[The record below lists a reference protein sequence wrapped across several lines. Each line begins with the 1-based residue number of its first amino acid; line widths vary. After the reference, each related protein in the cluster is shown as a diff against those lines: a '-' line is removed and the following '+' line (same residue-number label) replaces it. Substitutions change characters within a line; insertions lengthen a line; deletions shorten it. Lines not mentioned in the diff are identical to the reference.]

1 MSNTRVTVPG
11 RKRLMR
17 VPDAWK
23 NPLAISGTVIV
34 VLWLLVTVFAP
45 WLAPFDPLAQE
56 SARLLAPN
64 GTNWFGTDAL
74 GRDVFSRV
82 IAGTR
87 TSIPVAM
94 ILVVISLLFGT
105 VLGAVAGFLGTAVD
119 EVIMRVTD
127 VVLAFPSIILA
138 MVIAAALGPSLMNA
152 VIALLLVSWPQY
164 TRISRSLV
172 ISLRS
177 SEFVIA
183 GRLMGS
189 GVFTSLRRDI
199 APNVAS
205 PMLVLAAAD
214 FGSAILLLSGL
225 SFLGLGAVP
234 PAPEWGSMVSD
245 GTSNFSAWWIA
256 AFPGLAIF
264 TIVVGVN
271 FMGDAM
277 RDALDP
283 RSNGRLS

>member
-1 MSNTRVTVPG
+1 
-11 RKRLMR
+11 
-17 VPDAWK
+17 
-23 NPLAISGTVIV
+23 
-34 VLWLLVTVFAP
+34 
-45 WLAPFDPLAQE
+45 
-56 SARLLAPN
+56 
-64 GTNWFGTDAL
+64 
-74 GRDVFSRV
+74 
-82 IAGTR
+82 
-87 TSIPVAM
+87 
-94 ILVVISLLFGT
+94 
-105 VLGAVAGFLGTAVD
+105 
-119 EVIMRVTD
+119 
-127 VVLAFPSIILA
+127 

-177 SEFVIA
+177 SEFVVA

-189 GVFTSLRRDI
+189 GVFRSLRRDI

-205 PMLVLAAAD
+205 PMLVMAAAD

-245 GTSNFSAWWIA
+245 GMANFSAWWIA
-256 AFPGLAIF
+256 AFPGLSIF
-264 TIVVGVN
+264 TIVMAVN

-277 RDALDP
+277 RDSLDP
-283 RSNGRLS
+283 HANERLS

>member
-1 MSNTRVTVPG
+1 
-11 RKRLMR
+11 MR

>member
-1 MSNTRVTVPG
+1 MVRSQRRRTLVP
-11 RKRLMR
+11 
-17 VPDAWK
+17 PAWN
-23 NPLAISGTVIV
+23 NPLAITGTVIV
-34 VLWLLVTVFAP
+34 FVWLVVTAFAP
-45 WLAPFDPLAQE
+45 WLLPFDPLAQD
-56 SARLLAPN
+56 SPRLLPPN
-64 GTNWFGTDAL
+64 SINWFGTDAL
-74 GRDVFSRV
+74 GRDIFSRV
-82 IAGTR
+82 IAGSR

-94 ILVVISLLFGT
+94 ILVSVSLLIGT
-105 VLGAVAGFLGTAVD
+105 VLGAIAGLLGKAVD
-119 EVIMRVTD
+119 EVIMRITD

-177 SEFVIA
+177 SEFVVA

-189 GVFTSLRRDI
+189 GVFRSLRRDI

-205 PMLVLAAAD
+205 PMLVMAAAD

-245 GTSNFSAWWIA
+245 GMANFSAWWIA
-256 AFPGLAIF
+256 AFPGLSIF
-264 TIVVGVN
+264 TIVMAVN

-277 RDALDP
+277 RDSLDP
-283 RSNGRLS
+283 HANERLS